1 MSDPVCLDP
10 LLCADPRAALQFA
23 LELLRE
29 VLEARD
35 RYDELVE
42 RLEHYLL
49 TQIEYLDTKEYASS
63 PAGPGRPGRSGRPGL
78 PVARRLKIQR
88 NHDGSGMVEIDE
100 EKPFRLSAG
109 LTDFLQ
115 HLASDEAASDD
126 MLVAWKPRASLWE
139 WLRKY
144 SGRDVDAQY
153 VNKRV
158 DDLRRTIRDAGI
170 ERKLVHSHR
179 SKGVRFALR
188 RSSRLTPRVVGG
200 VGSNCG

>member
-10 LLCADPRAALQFA
+10 LLCADPRAALRFA

-49 TQIEYLDTKEYASS
+49 TQIEYLDTKDFI
-63 PAGPGRPGRSGRPGL
+63 PGSLGQVRLHPG
-78 PVARRLKIQR
+78 VARRLKIRR
-88 NHDGSGMVEIDE
+88 NHDGSGMVEIDD

-109 LTDFLQ
+109 LSDFLER
-115 HLASDEAASDD
+115 LASDEAASDD
-126 MLVAWKPRASLWE
+126 MLVAWKSRASLWE

-144 SGRDVDAQY
+144 SGRDVDAKY

-158 DDLRRTIRDAGI
+158 DDLRRAIRKAGI

-179 SKGVRFALR
+179 TKGVRFALR
-188 RSSRLTPRVVGG
+188 HSSRLHSPVVGG
-200 VGSNCG
+200 VGSNAG